1 MTAAAGQ
8 SSSALGLSRRAGP
21 LPRRGLALAG
31 AAGALS
37 AACAVGLLAT
47 SGWLLARASQRPPV
61 FDLAVAIG
69 AVQAFALGRGIT
81 RYLQRLA
88 VHDLSLATLARLR
101 LWLYDT
107 VEPLVPDGVAAGPAA
122 SAGPHTTAPGAT
134 GSLLAGFVADT
145 EEVTEALARGTNAAI
160 DLGASIVLG
169 AAVAWLLA
177 PAAGAAL
184 LAGAAGVIA
193 LPDLAARLGRSAAR
207 RSAGIRADL
216 ADAVVETVR
225 SAPELL
231 AFGRRDLVQER
242 LDLVRRRA
250 HSAARRQAL
259 STGIARA
266 LATWTAGAG
275 LIGVVLA
282 GLAAHRADRLSGV
295 MLTVLV
301 LVSLAALEPGAA
313 LPAAL
318 AGRVSGNAAA
328 SRLGELAGLEPP
340 AREPGADASPPPGSV
355 GALLDRVEVVAR
367 GGWNGAV
374 ILHDLSLTVPPGRR
388 VALTGPSGSGKSTTL
403 HVLLHFLEA
412 SSGTASIGGIDVRRM
427 TRAGMARH
435 VAWLAEET
443 HLFATTLADNL
454 RLARPEATDA
464 ECAAALER
472 VGLGDWHRS
481 LTGGLGTV
489 LGGGGRAVSAGERQR
504 LGMARAVLSG
514 AGLLLLDEPTAH
526 LDPWSSSQV
535 LTELLGAAGSRTVL
549 VVSHEPDLG
558 GHVDEVVT
566 LDRGRVAARRPG
578 TAAVPRAPGRFDPGA
593 FPV

>member
-1 MTAAAGQ
+1 MSAAAGQ

-21 LPRRGLALAG
+21 LPRRGLAMAG

-122 SAGPHTTAPGAT
+122 SAGPHAAAPGGT

-160 DLGASIVLG
+160 DLGASLVLG
-169 AAVAWLLA
+169 AVVAWLLA

-193 LPDLAARLGRSAAR
+193 LSALAARLGRSAAR

-250 HSAARRQAL
+250 RSAGRRQAL

-266 LATWTAGAG
+266 LATWAAGAG

-318 AGRVSGNAAA
+318 AGRASGNAAA

-355 GALLDRVEVVAR
+355 GDRLDRVEVAAR
-367 GGWNGAV
+367 GGSNGRV

-464 ECAAALER
+464 ECAAALDR

-481 LTGGLGTV
+481 LPDGLGTG

-526 LDPWSSSQV
+526 LDPWTSSQV

-549 VVSHEPDLG
+549 VVSHEPALG

-566 LDRGRVAARRPG
+566 LDRGRVTARRPG

-593 FPV
+593 SPV

>member
-1 MTAAAGQ
+1 MSAAAGQ

-21 LPRRGLALAG
+21 LPRRGLAMAG

-122 SAGPHTTAPGAT
+122 SAGPHAAAPGGT

-160 DLGASIVLG
+160 DLGASLVLG
-169 AAVAWLLA
+169 AVVAWLLA

-193 LPDLAARLGRSAAR
+193 LSALAARLGRSAAR

-216 ADAVVETVR
+216 ADAVVETMR

-250 HSAARRQAL
+250 RSAGRRQAL

-266 LATWTAGAG
+266 LATWAAGAG

-318 AGRVSGNAAA
+318 AGRASGNAAA

-355 GALLDRVEVVAR
+355 GARLDRVEVAAR
-367 GGWNGAV
+367 GGSNGRV

-412 SSGTASIGGIDVRRM
+412 SSGTASIGGVDVRRM
-427 TRAGMARH
+427 TRAGMARY

-464 ECAAALER
+464 ECAAALDR

-481 LTGGLGTV
+481 LPDGLGTG

-526 LDPWSSSQV
+526 LDPWTSSQV

-549 VVSHEPDLG
+549 VVSHEPALG

-578 TAAVPRAPGRFDPGA
+578 TAAVPRPPGRFDPGA
-593 FPV
+593 SPV